1 MSDWVIYLF
10 LIIAILVIIGF
21 FNNRSEAIAEEI
33 RQTKVIDE
41 LPITKSDVNKLFKK
55 RKTKKPARKNKYHYS
70 TKAIDFDSF
79 DEISPLKIMGYT
91 VGVNG
96 LNAYEREKVLNLA
109 LFGNFQRYMPEQINY
124 DLRWGIPGSRT
135 RFKLV
140 HDHIRRVKNL
150 RNNRRNMSQA
160 VRDWSNDLN
169 FIRTQQNQIYRF
181 RFTSPK

>member
-21 FNNRSEAIAEEI
+21 FNNRSEAIAEAI

-41 LPITKSDVNKLFKK
+41 LPITKSDVSRLFKK
-55 RKTKKPARKNKYHYS
+55 RKTKKTTRKNKYHDS
-70 TKAIDFDSF
+70 RKAIDFDSF

-96 LNAYEREKVLNLA
+96 LNDYDRQQVLNLA

-150 RNNRRNMSQA
+150 RNNRRNMSHA

-181 RFTSPK
+181 RFKSPK

>member
-1 MSDWVIYLF
+1 M
-10 LIIAILVIIGF
+10 IIGF

-70 TKAIDFDSF
+70 RKAIDFDSF

-96 LNAYEREKVLNLA
+96 LNAYEREQVLNLA